1 MADFNGLWK
10 VKIRE
15 KLLLE
20 ATSDI
25 SKIVFSSL
33 PHFSSPPPP
42 LPFLSSPYFRFLFA
56 SRFFSFLG
64 IEASFDFVFFI
75 FSFSFCVI
83 QEDSKKIFK
92 NFSSRLSPRVCFSIY
107 GGYDPLEI

>member
-33 PHFSSPPPP
+33 PHFSSPPP

-64 IEASFDFVFFI
+64 IEASFDFVFL
-75 FSFSFCVI
+75 FS
-83 QEDSKKIFK
+83 
-92 NFSSRLSPRVCFSIY
+92 LSLFA
-107 GGYDPLEI
+107 

>member
-42 LPFLSSPYFRFLFA
+42 SPFFPLLISVSSLRLGFSLLSKPVLISFFYFLFLFLRD
-56 SRFFSFLG
+56 SRRF
-64 IEASFDFVFFI
+64 EEDF
-75 FSFSFCVI
+75 
-83 QEDSKKIFK
+83 
-92 NFSSRLSPRVCFSIY
+92 
-107 GGYDPLEI
+107 

>member
-42 LPFLSSPYFRFLFA
+42 LSFLSLFPFPLCVSVFLFYR
-56 SRFFSFLG
+56 SQF
-64 IEASFDFVFFI
+64 
-75 FSFSFCVI
+75 
-83 QEDSKKIFK
+83 
-92 NFSSRLSPRVCFSIY
+92 
-107 GGYDPLEI
+107 

>member
-33 PHFSSPPPP
+33 PHFSSPPPSPFFP
-42 LPFLSSPYFRFLFA
+42 LLISVSSLRLGFSLFSVSKPVLISFFLF
-56 SRFFSFLG
+56 S
-64 IEASFDFVFFI
+64 
-75 FSFSFCVI
+75 
-83 QEDSKKIFK
+83 
-92 NFSSRLSPRVCFSIY
+92 LSLFA
-107 GGYDPLEI
+107 